1 MFHEADHGCAKGR
14 LMSHGGEG
22 STRAIFYAL
31 GANFGI
37 AVAKYVAAFWT
48 GSGSMLAEA
57 IHSTADC
64 ANQLLLL
71 LGLKQARRPASA
83 DFPLGHHRVTYFW
96 SMIVALLLFFMG
108 GAFSVYEGV
117 ERLLHPQ
124 PLQHGQIAMAVLACA
139 VVLEAFSL
147 WGALREIRK
156 ISGHQ
161 PFLVWF
167 RETRQSE
174 LMVVAGEDIAALLG
188 LALAFVAVAASVA
201 TGNPMWDALG
211 TLAIGIVL
219 MVIAIAVMTEVKGL
233 IVGES
238 AAPQLRAEIEAFVAA
253 QPEVEQV
260 LNVITLA
267 WGDKVVIAVKARMRD
282 METSTGLQMVDAINA
297 VEARM
302 QERFPAAQ
310 WVFFEPDVR

>member
-1 MFHEADHGCAKGR
+1 
-14 LMSHGGEG
+14 MSHGSEG
-22 STRAIFYAL
+22 SVRAILYAL

-37 AVAKYVAAFWT
+37 AVSKYGAAVWT

-71 LGLKQARRPASA
+71 LGLREARRPENA
-83 DFPLGHHRVTYFW
+83 DHPLGYHRVTYFW

-108 GAFSVYEGV
+108 GAFSVYEGI

-124 PLQHGQIAMAVLACA
+124 PMENGLIAMVVLGVAVI
-139 VVLEAFSL
+139 LEAFSL
-147 WGALREIRK
+147 WGAMKEIRK
-156 ISGHQ
+156 TAAGK
-161 PFLVWF
+161 PFLKWF

-174 LMVVAGEDIAALLG
+174 LMVVAGEDIAALAG
-188 LALAFVAVAASVA
+188 LTLAFAAVALTVA
-201 TGNPMWDALG
+201 TGNPLWDALG
-211 TLAIGIVL
+211 TLSVGLVL
-219 MVIAIAVMTEVKGL
+219 MVIAVAVMVEVKGL

-238 AAPQLRAEIEAFVAA
+238 VAPEQRAEIEAFVAV
-253 QPEVEQV
+253 QPEVAQV

-282 METSTGLQMVDAINA
+282 MEAITGAEMVRRINA

-302 QERFPAAQ
+302 QQRFSQAR
-310 WVFFEPDVR
+310 WVFFEPDER

>member
-1 MFHEADHGCAKGR
+1 
-14 LMSHGGEG
+14 MSQGDNG
-22 STRAIFYAL
+22 SPHSSVRAIYYAL

-108 GAFSVYEGV
+108 GAFSVYEGI

-124 PLQHGQIAMAVLACA
+124 PLQHGLIAMAVLASA

-147 WGALREIRK
+147 WGALKEIRK
-156 ISGHQ
+156 ISGDQ
-161 PFLVWF
+161 PFLAWF

-188 LALAFVAVAASVA
+188 LALAFIAVAATVV
-201 TGNPMWDALG
+201 TDNPLWDALG
-211 TLAIGIVL
+211 TLAIGVVL
-219 MVIAIAVMTEVKGL
+219 MVIAIAVMIEVKGL

-238 AAPQLRAEIEAFVAA
+238 AAPQLRAEIETFVAA

-260 LNVITLA
+260 LSIITLA
-267 WGDKVVIAVKARMRD
+267 WGDKVVIAVKARMRG
-282 METSTGLQMVDAINA
+282 MEDRTGLQMVEAINL

>member
-1 MFHEADHGCAKGR
+1 MSDGR
-14 LMSHGGEG
+14 EG
-22 STRAIFYAL
+22 SAHGSMRAIYYAL
-31 GANFGI
+31 AANFGI
-37 AVAKYVAAFWT
+37 AVSKYVAALWT

-108 GAFSVYEGV
+108 GAFSVYEGI

-124 PLQHGQIAMAVLACA
+124 PMQHGLIAMAVLACA
-139 VVLEAFSL
+139 VVLEAISL
-147 WGALREIRK
+147 WGALREIRR
-156 ISGHQ
+156 ISGRQ

-188 LALAFVAVAASVA
+188 LVLALLAVAATVI
-201 TGNPMWDALG
+201 TENPLWDALG

-219 MVIAIAVMTEVKGL
+219 MAIAIAVMTEVKGL

-238 AAPQLRAEIEAFVAA
+238 AAPQLRAGIEIFVAA

-267 WGDKVVIAVKARMRD
+267 WGDKVVIAVKAKMRG
-282 METSTGLQMVDAINA
+282 METCSGLQMVDAINA
-297 VEARM
+297 VEARL
-302 QERFPAAQ
+302 QEQFPSAQ